1 MDIGARGFDLSTA
14 SVVIN
19 YDLLYNTLKM
29 EQRIARCH
37 RLEQQNDVL
46 AVAFINKDNFAD
58 VRKLELI
65 SKRFILTGGVFGLS
79 DSVLDGFTDD
89 LNNAIS
95 TFFEKAR
102 TKDQIQAD
110 YLNTLQEN
118 KTENEEDVSSAE
130 NILFTTF
137 TQEISKQV
145 KITPKYVAERS
156 KDLNGKLWE
165 VVRFYFAQ
173 YNTAHHGLPLCHG

>member
-1 MDIGARGFDLSTA
+1 
-14 SVVIN
+14 
-19 YDLLYNTLKM
+19 M
-29 EQRIARCH
+29 EQRIDRCH

-102 TKDQIQAD
+102 TKD
-110 YLNTLQEN
+110 
-118 KTENEEDVSSAE
+118 
-130 NILFTTF
+130 
-137 TQEISKQV
+137 
-145 KITPKYVAERS
+145 
-156 KDLNGKLWE
+156 
-165 VVRFYFAQ
+165 
-173 YNTAHHGLPLCHG
+173 